1 MATRRDILSDYYKV
15 PKTKAGILSDYA
27 KMTRLANDRLRAI
40 EQARSTD
47 GLKGITQYAY
57 KRAVH
62 DLAGATRFPSAKKL
76 EDMNYNYVTK
86 KLQDL
91 RQFLKAE
98 SSTKRGILAIYKR
111 NAAAF
116 NKKYGT
122 HYSTSE
128 LAKFFDK
135 NTGLYEKIKKD
146 HPEYGSETIMK
157 AIAQIEKNRDD
168 ILESLE
174 EENRNH
180 LEVDEVKVEEAA
192 NQFIAE
198 YGDEVRDLFNS

>member
-15 PKTKAGILSDYA
+15 PKTKAGILADYA
-27 KMTRLANDRLRAI
+27 KMTRLANDRLRSI
-40 EQARSTD
+40 EQARTTD

-57 KRAVH
+57 RRAVH
-62 DLAGATRFPSAKKL
+62 DLQGATRFPSAKKL

-98 SSTKRGILAIYKR
+98 SSTKRGIQAIYKR

-122 HYSTSE
+122 NYSTSE

-135 NTGLYEKIKKD
+135 NIGLYEKIKKD
-146 HPEYGSETIMK
+146 HPEYGSETVMK
-157 AIAQIEKNRDD
+157 SIAQIEKNHFE
-168 ILESLE
+168 ILKRLD
-174 EENRNH
+174 EENKYHIN
-180 LEVDEVKVEEAA
+180 VDEVKVQEVT
-192 NQFIAE
+192 NQIIAE
-198 YGDEVRDLFNS
+198 YGDEVRNLFNS

>member
-15 PKTKAGILSDYA
+15 PKTKAGILSDYS
-27 KMTRLANDRLRAI
+27 KMTRLANDHLRAI
-40 EQARSTD
+40 ERARNTD

-91 RQFLKAE
+91 RRFLKAE
-98 SSTKRGILAIYKR
+98 SSTKRGIQAIYKR

-122 HYSTSE
+122 NYSTSE

>member
-27 KMTRLANDRLRAI
+27 KMTRLANDRLRSI
-40 EQARSTD
+40 EKTRSTD
-47 GLKGITQYAY
+47 GYKGITQYAY
-57 KRAVH
+57 RRAVH

-98 SSTKRGILAIYKR
+98 SSTKRGIQAIYKR

-122 HYSTSE
+122 NYSTSE

-146 HPEYGSETIMK
+146 HPDYGSETIMK

-192 NQFIAE
+192 NQFISE

>member
-62 DLAGATRFPSAKKL
+62 DLAGATRFPSAKKI

-98 SSTKRGILAIYKR
+98 SSTKRGIQAIYKR

-122 HYSTSE
+122 NYSTSE

>member
-15 PKTKAGILSDYA
+15 PKTKAGLLSDYA

-40 EQARSTD
+40 EKVQETD
-47 GLKGITQYAY
+47 GYEAITKFAY

-62 DLAGATRFPSAKKL
+62 DLGGATRFPSAKKI

-86 KLQDL
+86 RLQIL
-91 RQFLKAE
+91 RRFLKSE
-98 SSTKRGILAIYKR
+98 SSSKRGVQAIYKR
-111 NAAAF
+111 NAAEF
-116 NKKYGT
+116 NKNYKTNY
-122 HYSTSE
+122 TSSQ

-157 AIAQIEKNRDD
+157 AIAQIEHNKDD
-168 ILESLE
+168 ILESIE
-174 EENRNH
+174 KEIANH
-180 LEVDEVKVEEAA
+180 IEVEEVKVEEAA
-192 NQFIAE
+192 NQFISE
-198 YGDEVRDLFNS
+198 YGDKVRDLFNS

>member
-40 EQARSTD
+40 EQARNTD

-57 KRAVH
+57 RRAVH
-62 DLAGATRFPSAKKL
+62 DLQGATRFPSAKKL

-91 RQFLKAE
+91 RHFLKAE
-98 SSTKRGILAIYKR
+98 SSTKRGIKAIYKR

-122 HYSTSE
+122 NYSTSE

-180 LEVDEVKVEEAA
+180 LEVEEVKVEEAA